1 MFAHISKSSADS
13 NRQETMSFPGR
24 LNVLAAVVLGLLTAA
39 CAQMPASPFI
49 GPDPSNPQAAV
60 RPVTYRSTVAGYTS
74 QLPVE
79 PRPWLEQ
86 HERIT
91 PAPSR

>member
-1 MFAHISKSSADS
+1 MFVHISKRSADS
-13 NRQETMSFPGR
+13 NRQETISFRGW

-49 GPDPSNPQAAV
+49 GQDPSNPQA
-60 RPVTYRSTVAGYTS
+60 PVHPVSYRSTIAGYTS
-74 QLPVE
+74 QRPVE